1 MPDARIRYVTV
12 KRMGSQ
18 SAIEA
23 LLGRARLDTYLSE
36 ARGDIVRATDLYLW
50 ATQLSGAL
58 HGQISFVEIAVRNS
72 LDLQLGVWNRAAGL
86 GPDWSVENQAA
97 EPLYGLLGGK
107 LREARGRAIRD
118 AEERHHT
125 HPRSGAVVTHDD
137 VIAQLMFGSWVTVV
151 RPISND
157 ESPRRQVKLWDEA
170 LSKSFPHAMS
180 GDAGRIDIG
189 KKLDTL
195 RRLRNRVAHHDNL
208 LRVDVQHR
216 LNGMLSLMAKMD
228 PSYPTLAT
236 GRSTLRRL
244 LREDPRRTW

>member
-1 MPDARIRYVTV
+1 MSDARTHYVTV
-12 KRMGSQ
+12 NPMGSQ

-23 LLGRARLDTYLSE
+23 LLGRARLETYLS
-36 ARGDIVRATDLYLW
+36 AAYGDIARATDLYLW

-72 LDLQLGVWNRAAGL
+72 LDLQLGLWNRASGHSA
-86 GPDWSVENQAA
+86 DWSAENQAA
-97 EPLYGLLGGK
+97 EPLYALLGGK
-107 LREARGRAIRD
+107 LREARGRAIREG
-118 AEERHHT
+118 EERHPT
-125 HPRSGAVVTHDD
+125 HPRAGAVVTHDD

-151 RPISND
+151 RPISNE
-157 ESPRRQVKLWDEA
+157 ESPRRQQRLWTEA
-170 LSKSFPHAMS
+170 LSKSFPYALH

-208 LRVDVQHR
+208 LRVDVHHR

-228 PSYPTLAT
+228 PSYPSLAT